1 MEIVCLD
8 MEGTLTPEI
17 WEKVAFNTGIE
28 ELGQTTRD
36 IPSYEK
42 LMDMRLEI
50 MSKKG
55 VKLSDLQDAAASL
68 ELLPGALDFVSNL
81 RKNFQVVILSDTF
94 HDIAKPLMQKLG
106 FPFLLCHTLEVKSDE
121 IISYKLRHPKAI
133 HQAISF
139 FKEMGYRCFAAGDS
153 HNDIQMFEIADKG
166 FFINAPLKISSLHP
180 EIDSFDSYNDLEEVI
195 IANSI
200 YVNNERK
207 V

>member
-17 WEKVAFNTGIE
+17 WERVAANTGIQ

-50 MSKKG
+50 MSKRG
-55 VKLSDLQDAAASL
+55 IKLSDVQNAAASL
-68 ELLPGALDFVSNL
+68 ELLPGALDFVNNL

-106 FPFLLCHTLEVKSDE
+106 FPFLLCHTLEVKNDQ
-121 IISYKLRHPKAI
+121 IISYKLRHPKAK
-133 HQAISF
+133 HQAITF

-166 FFINAPLKISSLHP
+166 FFVNAPIKISSLHP
-180 EIDSFDSYNDLEEVI
+180 EIDSFDSYNDLKEAI
-195 IANSI
+195 LANSI
-200 YVNNERK
+200 YVDNE
-207 V
+207 

>member
-1 MEIVCLD
+1 MEIVCLA

-17 WEKVAFNTGIE
+17 WEWVAANTGIQ

-36 IPSYEK
+36 ITSYEK

-50 MSKKG
+50 MSKRG
-55 VKLSDLQDAAASL
+55 IKLSDVQNAAASL
-68 ELLPGALDFVSNL
+68 ELLPGALDFVNNL

-106 FPFLLCHTLEVKSDE
+106 FPFLLCHTLEVKNDQ
-121 IISYKLRHPKAI
+121 IISYKLRHSKAK
-133 HQAISF
+133 HQAITF

-166 FFINAPLKISSLHP
+166 FFMNAPLKISSLHP
-180 EIDSFDSYNDLEEVI
+180 EIDSFDSYNDLEEAI
-195 IANSI
+195 LANSI
-200 YVNNERK
+200 YVNNEWK